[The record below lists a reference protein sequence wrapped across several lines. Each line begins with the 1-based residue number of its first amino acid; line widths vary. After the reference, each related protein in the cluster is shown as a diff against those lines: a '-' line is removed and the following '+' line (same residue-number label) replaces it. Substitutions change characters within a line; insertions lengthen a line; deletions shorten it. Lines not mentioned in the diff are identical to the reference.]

1 MEAAGGHG
9 VQGSGSAPQGNL
21 AGFHF
26 IYNFLCLL
34 ETFQHQL
41 GGSLSPSLPHP
52 TTFLGLF
59 QSPSPYMGP
68 PFLQPSHLLLL
79 YSPGL
84 NFSKAFLL
92 EQVPSGKNS
101 TWWWGADQG
110 TRMRWVEGEKRQEKR
125 LQEHVK

>member
-21 AGFHF
+21 AGLHF

-84 NFSKAFLL
+84 NFS
-92 EQVPSGKNS
+92 
-101 TWWWGADQG
+101 
-110 TRMRWVEGEKRQEKR
+110 
-125 LQEHVK
+125 